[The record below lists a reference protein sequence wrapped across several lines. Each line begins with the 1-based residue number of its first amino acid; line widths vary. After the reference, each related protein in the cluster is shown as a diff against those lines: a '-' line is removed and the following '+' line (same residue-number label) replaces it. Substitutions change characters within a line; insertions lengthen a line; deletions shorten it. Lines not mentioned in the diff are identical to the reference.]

1 MSFAPSGISAGHIV
15 HVLFDCNTW
24 ATTLVFLVCV
34 IQAVLRWR
42 LSLQMQEDPLS
53 GNLSF
58 PKPYVKHSMLF
69 SPDSPKQMDPK
80 SNKVIG
86 QV

>member
-24 ATTLVFLVCV
+24 AATLVFLVCV

-58 PKPYVKHSMLF
+58 PKPYVKQIPYCFHLIAPSRWT
-69 SPDSPKQMDPK
+69 Q
-80 SNKVIG
+80 KVIR
-86 QV
+86 